1 MLDREETIEQ
11 AYFFRSLRE
20 GLEMQLPM
28 QELLL
33 NLREEV
39 LASTK
44 LPLAID
50 FLHTELIQLGL
61 VGPAMK
67 QLNHYFTPFQTYVI
81 KEAERDD
88 GRFDLRVGLQI
99 LERDAAYRS
108 EAATRPGAFLF
119 QFETICRNRL
129 GYDQGLAAS
138 AEDPIFDEEWKTWI
152 LELRHQIG
160 VRDLAEL
167 VFRRSQFFVTHC
179 ERKGHPIENPQ
190 PILFGEK
197 EGRIAFANRGKD
209 PLLLLSALQRHL
221 SYPAVPR
228 PEPIDNTG
236 EMIPQM
242 SRRIERLESRLKL
255 LEDEQRDG
263 IDITRFYQP
272 PEDN

>member
-20 GLEMQLPM
+20 GLEMQQPM

-44 LPLAID
+44 LPMAID
-50 FLHTELIQLGL
+50 FLHTELIQLGII
-61 VGPAMK
+61 GPAMK
-67 QLNHYFTPFQTYVI
+67 QLNHYFTPFQTYVMS
-81 KEAERDD
+81 EAERDD

-108 EAATRPGAFLF
+108 EASTRAGAFLF

-129 GYDQGLAAS
+129 GYDQGLGAS
-138 AEDPIFDEEWKTWI
+138 AEDPIFDEDWKAWI

-167 VFRRSQFFVTHC
+167 VFRRSEYFVVHC

-190 PILFGEK
+190 PILFAEK

-236 EMIPQM
+236 EIIPQM

>member
-1 MLDREETIEQ
+1 MLDREESIEQ

-28 QELLL
+28 QELLA
-33 NLREEV
+33 NLREEA
-39 LASTK
+39 LATTK
-44 LPLAID
+44 LPMALD
-50 FLHTELIQLGL
+50 FLRTELIHLG
-61 VGPAMK
+61 VIAPAMK
-67 QLNHYFTPFQTYVI
+67 KLDHYFTAFQTYVMS
-81 KEAERDD
+81 EAERDD
-88 GRFDLRVGLQI
+88 GRFDLRVGLLI
-99 LERDAAYRS
+99 LERDASYRS
-108 EAATRPGAFLF
+108 EAATSPGAFLF

-129 GYDQGLAAS
+129 GYDRGLAAS
-138 AEDPIFDEEWKTWI
+138 AQDPIFDEDWQTWI

-160 VRDLAEL
+160 MRDMAEL
-167 VFRRSQFFVTHC
+167 VFRRSEFFPIHC
-179 ERKGHPIENPQ
+179 ERQGHEVEDPRPL
-190 PILFGEK
+190 LFGEK

-221 SYPAVPR
+221 NYPAVPK
-228 PEPIDNTG
+228 PEPADTTY

-272 PEDN
+272 PEGS